1 MPFLHSGTQQNGKID
16 YFLDF
21 LSCQKSVNVF
31 FLFFK
36 VRFAV
41 FHQLCVGLALHYY
54 NERAIKK
61 DFSGGQ
67 WSLKSSVSGQKLS
80 KRGRSN
86 YY

>member
-54 NERAIKK
+54 NEWAIKK
-61 DFSGGQ
+61 GFLW
-67 WSLKSSVSGQKLS
+67 WSVEPEVICL
-80 KRGRSN
+80 RSEAEQAGPF
-86 YY
+86 